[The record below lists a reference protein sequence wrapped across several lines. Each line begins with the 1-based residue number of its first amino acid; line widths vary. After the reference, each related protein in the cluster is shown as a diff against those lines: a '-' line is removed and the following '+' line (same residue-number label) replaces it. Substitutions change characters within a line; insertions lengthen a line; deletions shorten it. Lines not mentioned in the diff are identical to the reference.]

1 MAAVPRKSALFHPWP
16 ATLRGDGDEGMMGAI
31 ARMAEAAG
39 VPPTRLM
46 TDFAQLAI
54 GAGRVDFS
62 DYERLRLYDEAFWA
76 QGDRRQAVGAR
87 RGRELALLANFRHD
101 CLALATDRLAASAYL
116 AAHGLPTVPVMAIFR
131 AGLATPDQ
139 ALIRTRDA
147 LREFLEAHAGQPML
161 AEPVE
166 GGEGRLLFAPGA
178 DTAAQ
183 IDRLVD
189 EVRDSGETSWLL
201 RAVLP
206 RHPEAPSDQ
215 GRLAPV
221 RLIMLNTDFG
231 PMIFRA
237 VWRIGGPDDIC
248 ATLDLE
254 TGAARSVMPARAP
267 SRAQAAPGG
276 LAVPDWERLKATAT
290 EAMRLFGQF
299 GLIGWDVA
307 PTAEGPVIL
316 GLDPTPEFATHQL
329 AERRG
334 VLDHEFADFLS
345 DRRRLAAHHHRAERA
360 WR

>member
-16 ATLRGDGDEGMMGAI
+16 TASRGDGDEGVMGAI

-39 VPPTRLM
+39 APPTRLM

-54 GAGRVDFS
+54 GAGRIDFA
-62 DYERLRLYDEAFWA
+62 DYERLRLFDEAFWA
-76 QGDRRQAVGAR
+76 HGDRRQVVGAR

-116 AAHGLPTVPVMAIFR
+116 AAHGLPTVPVLAIFR

-147 LREFLEAHAGQPML
+147 LREFLEAHAERPL
-161 AEPVE
+161 IAEPVE
-166 GGEGRLLFAPGA
+166 AGDARMLFAPGSDPAA
-178 DTAAQ
+178 D

-189 EVRDSGETSWLL
+189 EVRDAGETSWLL

-206 RHPEAPSDQ
+206 RHPDAPSDQ

-221 RLIMLNTDFG
+221 RLIALNTDFG
-231 PMIFRA
+231 PVIFRA
-237 VWRIGGPDDIC
+237 AWLIGGPDEIV
-248 ATLDLE
+248 ATLDLD
-254 TGAARSVMPARAP
+254 TGAARQVLPARAP
-267 SRAQAAPGG
+267 NRAQPAPAK
-276 LAVPDWERLKATAT
+276 LAVPEWELVKATAT

-307 PTAEGPVIL
+307 PTADGPVIL
-316 GLDPTPEFATHQL
+316 RLDPTPDFGLHQL

-345 DRRRLAAHHHRAERA
+345 DRRRLAASHQKAERA